1 MKSLSVRRY
10 LPQMW
15 LNHKRRTTDGWNISN
30 ALTDMS
36 GGFFSLAQQ
45 ILDAYALQ
53 VGFSA
58 HPGDLCSCLNSLVS
72 SDFTI
77 LPWTQLVFFDLTSQ
91 RPGMLFE
98 RIMLVSTQATPS
110 RVARPLDFDQILDQS
125 TYSEISSGLRPRI
138 ASSGLGQLKIP
149 RGTP

>member
-1 MKSLSVRRY
+1 MGGCSIASGFGSEKCKWLACLFLQLQAVSWLCLAYMLYIICFVYRKTFGGSRNKLKGLSVCRY

-58 HPGDLCSCLNSLVS
+58 HPRDLCPFWNLLTVSNKARHSVGLS

-77 LPWTQLVFFDLTSQ
+77 LPWTQ
-91 RPGMLFE
+91 M
-98 RIMLVSTQATPS
+98 A
-110 RVARPLDFDQILDQS
+110 IL
-125 TYSEISSGLRPRI
+125 
-138 ASSGLGQLKIP
+138 
-149 RGTP
+149 